1 MLHQKRAIARLRK
14 KVAEQ
19 DKLIEVLERQTTE
32 LEEEGEDLCRE
43 NNAFISDDEDYLEE
57 MDYEEVDEDEEMI
70 NEEESHDALLKDEEE
85 EEDPEEPDYESED
98 AEPQIPP
105 Q

>member
-1 MLHQKRAIARLRK
+1 
-14 KVAEQ
+14 
-19 DKLIEVLERQTTE
+19 
-32 LEEEGEDLCRE
+32 
-43 NNAFISDDEDYLEE
+43 
-57 MDYEEVDEDEEMI
+57 MDYEKVDEDEEMI
-70 NEEESHDALLKDEEE
+70 DKEEPHDALLEDEEE